1 MSEVDGRGRGWGRG
15 WGSGSVE
22 DIENSSSMLNL
33 L

>member
-1 MSEVDGRGRGWGRG
+1 MSEVDGRGRG

>member
-1 MSEVDGRGRGWGRG
+1 VSEVDGRGRGWGRG